1 MKMSALQFCGDTKYF
16 YSGKSNMNAGGR
28 QGIKKFGYV
37 AKKKSNYF
45 GPRIFHIL
53 EKWGLIF

>member
-16 YSGKSNMNAGGR
+16 YSGKSNMNVGG
-28 QGIKKFGYV
+28 QGIKKFGNV

-53 EKWGLIF
+53 EIWGLLF

>member
-16 YSGKSNMNAGGR
+16 YSGKSNMNVGGR

-37 AKKKSNYF
+37 AKKNQIILAPGYF
-45 GPRIFHIL
+45 IF
-53 EKWGLIF
+53 

>member
-16 YSGKSNMNAGGR
+16 YSGKSNMNVGG
-28 QGIKKFGYV
+28 QGINFFGYV

-53 EKWGLIF
+53 EKWCLLF